1 MRRISYNSL
10 AVVALAVGLLTS
22 AVAFAQGDG
31 RTCPGN
37 TPTPNG
43 ALVTTRVFNDCPT
56 SIVSVNNAYPALIR
70 IDDTDNDCFGGANR
84 HVWHLSADGG
94 QTAALFEN
102 CSHYRFG
109 AHVVLSHTGPAVN
122 FEAGL
127 LLSPWWSIADG
138 QFMINGG
145 GEIAAFGAR
154 LPFYSFTVNHG
165 ISYVPGTNIYLEYTY
180 NPRGLSA
187 ALPATILY
195 HVYYNGQNYYSP
207 YLPFDQ
213 GTPAEDPPH
222 GLWGELYPASPGG
235 YVQGNNGQ
243 GNPAGVQA
251 VWDGFQFEG
260 PSATPAQQATWGRI
274 KTLYR

>member
-1 MRRISYNSL
+1 MRRIGYNSL
-10 AVVALAVGLLTS
+10 AAMVLAAGLLTS
-22 AVAFAQGDG
+22 ALAFAQSGGDG

-43 ALVTTRVFNDCPT
+43 AVVTTRVFNDCPT
-56 SIVSVNNAYPALIR
+56 TTLTVTNNYPVSIK
-70 IDDTDNDCFGGANR
+70 IDDQDNDCFGGANR

-94 QTAALFEN
+94 QTRADFEN

-109 AHVVLSHTGPAVN
+109 AHVVLTGVGPC
-122 FEAGL
+122 EAGL

-145 GEIAAFGAR
+145 GEIACFGGR

-165 ISYVPGTNIYLEYTY
+165 ISYVKGTNIYLEYTY
-180 NPRGLSA
+180 NPRQLNST
-187 ALPATILY
+187 LPATILY

-207 YLPFDQ
+207 YLAFDQ
-213 GTPAEDPPH
+213 GNPTEDPPH
-222 GLWGELYPASPGG
+222 GLWGELMPAHPGG
-235 YVQGNNGQ
+235 YVQDNNGQ
-243 GNPAGVQA
+243 GTANSATA

-260 PSATPAQQATWGRI
+260 PTATPAQQSTWGRM